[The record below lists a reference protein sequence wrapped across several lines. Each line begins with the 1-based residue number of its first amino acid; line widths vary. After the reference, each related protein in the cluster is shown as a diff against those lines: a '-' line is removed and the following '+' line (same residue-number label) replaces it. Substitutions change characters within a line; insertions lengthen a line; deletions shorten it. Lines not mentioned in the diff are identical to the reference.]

1 MGQKIKICFVGKRS
15 IYRNLYFKEKGFC
28 ASKGV
33 EHVNDGYYETL
44 GILYCIKLWRDKI
57 VAKRFIPIIGRS
69 YLVNAQNCQNASNY

>member
-33 EHVNDGYYETL
+33 EHVHEAYSEAL
-44 GILYCIKLWRDKI
+44 GIPYYIKLWRDKI
-57 VAKRFIPIIGRS
+57 AAKRFIPIIGRS
-69 YLVNAQNCQNASNY
+69 YLVNAQNC